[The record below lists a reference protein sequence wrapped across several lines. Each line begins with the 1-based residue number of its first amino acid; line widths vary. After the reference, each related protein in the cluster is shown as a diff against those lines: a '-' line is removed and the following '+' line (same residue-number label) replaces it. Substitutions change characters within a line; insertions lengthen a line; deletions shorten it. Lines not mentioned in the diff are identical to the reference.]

1 MNCSESSKCKILFH
15 SVNTLI
21 QTNFLTDNHPMNLN
35 DLCDDVLF
43 KIFSYLN
50 LKDGIRLPLVC
61 KRFQCFIQQYNLPVP
76 TTSSMELETLKL
88 SSKKNFSYDRV
99 FGKLGSHLK
108 KFTMDTNED
117 AFEMDLIMKSIG
129 KYCHNVETMVVR
141 FLYSNTVKRLPK
153 SLHILTV
160 GDFRA
165 KSLDVSALPHLEK
178 LSLMSS
184 YALDE
189 IKVHQP
195 VKEFHLHLRLGDRMP
210 DPAKINRLTTTVS
223 EKFAV
228 ELHSSYSHAMYFY
241 AGSDG
246 RFLTIALNDVNQV
259 MNLKLFT
266 MNFYFAT
273 VDGINPTDIH
283 STKMSCKCGHYVPL
297 SMNTLFILLNNYRGP
312 KSTPATKV
320 MRYTPETNLTI
331 EFEFDDYEDRYKYF
345 ERLRLDLPVCHCAS
359 VEVGIVLN

>member
-1 MNCSESSKCKILFH
+1 MNF
-15 SVNTLI
+15 
-21 QTNFLTDNHPMNLN
+21 N

-43 KIFSYLN
+43 QIFSYLN
-50 LKDGIRLPLVC
+50 LEDGIRLPLVC
-61 KRFQCFIQQYNLPVP
+61 KRFQSFIRQYNLPVP

-108 KFTMDTNED
+108 KFTIDGNED
-117 AFEMDLIMKSIG
+117 AFEVDLIMKSIG
-129 KYCHNVETMVVR
+129 KYCHNVETMIVR
-141 FLYSNTVKRLPK
+141 LLYANTVKRLPK
-153 SLHILTV
+153 SLRNLTV

-165 KSLDVSALPHLEK
+165 RSLDVRALYHLEK
-178 LSLMSS
+178 LSLISS

-189 IKVHQP
+189 VKVHQP
-195 VKEFHLHLRLGDRMP
+195 VKEFHLQLRLGDRMP

-228 ELHSSYSHAMYFY
+228 ELHSSYSDASYFY
-241 AGSDG
+241 AGSVDQ
-246 RFLTIALNDVNQV
+246 FQTVQLNDLNQII
-259 MNLKLFT
+259 NLKLFT

-273 VDGINPTDIH
+273 VDGIKPSNIR
-283 STKMSCKCGHYVPL
+283 STKMSCKCGLYVPL
-297 SMNTLFILLNNYRGP
+297 SMNTLFILLDNYRGP

-320 MRYTPETNLTI
+320 VRYTPETNLTI

-345 ERLRLDLPVCHCAS
+345 ERLRLHLPCHCAS
-359 VEVGIVLN
+359 VEVLVVLD